1 MERSALS
8 KRITRLSI
16 ASYFYVQIGTVTVSE
31 LFSQIY
37 NPTKNLGLAG
47 RVALAFNPKLI
58 IFDLI
63 LCVFAGFLIRAYLKP
78 LWLEL
83 AAPEGE
89 RTATNTARARM
100 VAVRLPW
107 TLIIYNVIVWTIA
120 VFLFYFLN
128 GGAMPSGLPFLW
140 VLVIK
145 LSVSLAGSLIN
156 AFVIDYYLKEPKQL
170 LHITRFDKRETDLF
184 IQLKAIIIPLSAGMI
199 IIAHVAF
206 ITWYY
211 LVRDPEAL
219 GPSSP
224 VRSIFIVGFIIQAV
238 MFYIAWL
245 SKKQD
250 TIQFQ
255 LLNEQI
261 LKMASEESADL
272 NKKVSILN
280 FDETGRITQ
289 NLNAYIEVLRGM
301 VNEIR
306 GGCSLLKDNE
316 SGLSASMFEAEQK
329 LQDINSSVK
338 KTNAEIEKQ
347 GRITGE
353 SAAAVRT
360 IARRVQELHA
370 AVSQQTSSVSNS
382 SAGIEEMLANIGA
395 VTTNV
400 ERINKT
406 CGTLLEAANNGKN
419 KIADSNMLIGKVVDS
434 SALLLDANKMI
445 AAIASQT
452 NLLAMNAA
460 IEAAHAG
467 EAGAGFAVVADEIRS
482 LAEKSAKQS
491 SIVNAQLKGV
501 REAIG
506 NAVNSS
512 GEASVGFD
520 EVLGLIT
527 TVTTMEQ
534 ENALAMREQRA
545 GSDQVAETLSEMQQT
560 TETVR
565 TVAGALTSDSR
576 QLETAIGAL
585 TECSRQVQEEI
596 DTILNDTTG
605 MNATFE
611 EVSVLKEDNNKT
623 FQNVSRQ
630 VDRFIL

>member
-16 ASYFYVQIGTVTVSE
+16 ASYFYVQIGTVTISE

-58 IFDLI
+58 IFDLL
-63 LCVFAGFLIRAYLKP
+63 LCVLAGFLIRMYLKP
-78 LWLEL
+78 LWVEL
-83 AAPEGE
+83 ATPEAE
-89 RTATNTARARM
+89 RTAANTARARM

-107 TLIIYNVIVWTIA
+107 TLIIYNVLIWTIA

-145 LSVSLAGSLIN
+145 LSVSLAGSLLN
-156 AFVIDYYLKEPKQL
+156 AFVIDAYLKVPKQL
-170 LHITRFDKRETDLF
+170 LHITRFETRETDLF

-224 VRSIFIVGFIIQAV
+224 VRSIFIVGFIIQFV
-238 MFYIAWL
+238 IFFIAWL

-250 TIQFQ
+250 IIQYQ

-280 FDETGRITQ
+280 FDETGHITE
-289 NLNAYIEVLRGM
+289 NLNSFIEVLRGM

-306 GGCSLLKDNE
+306 GGCSLLKENE

-329 LQDINSSVK
+329 LQEINGSVN
-338 KTNAEIEKQ
+338 KTNLEIEKQ

-353 SAAAVRT
+353 SDEAVRK

-370 AVSQQTSSVSNS
+370 AVTQQTSSVSNS

-395 VTTNV
+395 VTANV

-406 CGTLLEAANNGKN
+406 CGNLLDAANKGKN
-419 KIADSNMLIGKVVDS
+419 KIADSNNLIGKVVDA

-445 AAIASQT
+445 ASIASQT

-467 EAGAGFAVVADEIRS
+467 TAGAGFAVVADEIRS

-491 SIVNAQLKGV
+491 SIVNSQLKGV

-506 NAVNSS
+506 NAVSSS

-520 EVLGLIT
+520 EVLALIT

-534 ENALAMREQRA
+534 ENALAMNEQRT
-545 GSDQVAETLSEMQQT
+545 GSDQVAETLYEMKQT

-565 TVAGALTSDSR
+565 SVAGELTTDSK
-576 QLETAIGAL
+576 QLEEAITEL
-585 TECSRQVQEEI
+585 TECSRQVQEQI

-611 EVSVLKEDNNKT
+611 EVTALKDDNAQT
-623 FQNVSRQ
+623 FKKVAQQ
-630 VDRFIL
+630 VGRFIL

>member
-1 MERSALS
+1 MARSALS
-8 KRITRLSI
+8 RRINRLSV
-16 ASYFYVQIGTVTVSE
+16 ASYFYVQLGTVAVSE

-37 NPTKNLGLAG
+37 NPTKSLNMVG
-47 RVALAFNPKLI
+47 RLALAFNPKLI
-58 IFDLI
+58 IFLFL
-63 LCVFAGFLIRAYLKP
+63 LCVLSGFLLCSYLKP
-78 LWLEL
+78 LWIELETPVAKRN
-83 AAPEGE
+83 AA
-89 RTATNTARARM
+89 NSARARM

-107 TLIIYNVIVWTIA
+107 TLIIYNVIIWTVA

-128 GGAMPSGLPFLW
+128 GGAMPSGLPLLW
-140 VLVIK
+140 VLTIK

-156 AFVIDYYLKEPKQL
+156 AFVIDSFLKEPKQL
-170 LHITRFDKRETDLF
+170 LHITRFEKKETDRF
-184 IQLKAIIIPLSAGMI
+184 IQLKAIFIPLSAGMI
-199 IIAHVAF
+199 IIAHLGY

-211 LVRDPEAL
+211 LAKDPTAL

-224 VRSIFIVGFIIQAV
+224 VRSIFLVGFIIQTV
-238 MFYIAWL
+238 IFYIAWL

-261 LKMASEESADL
+261 LKMASKESADL
-272 NKKVSILN
+272 NNKVSILN
-280 FDETGRITQ
+280 FDETGRITE

-306 GGCSLLKDNE
+306 GGCSLLKENE

-329 LQDINSSVK
+329 LLEINTSVQ
-338 KTNAEIEKQ
+338 KTNSEIEKQ

-353 SAAAVRT
+353 SATSVQT
-360 IARRVQELHA
+360 ITRRVQSLHA
-370 AVSQQTSSVSNS
+370 AVTQQTSSVSNS

-395 VTTNV
+395 VTNNV

-406 CGTLLEAANNGKN
+406 CTNLLDAANNGKN
-419 KIADSNMLIGKVVDS
+419 KIADSNMLIGKVVNAS
-434 SALLLDANKMI
+434 TLLLDANKMI
-445 AAIASQT
+445 ASIASQT

-491 SIVNAQLKGV
+491 SIVNSQLKGV
-501 REAIG
+501 REAIS
-506 NAVNSS
+506 NAVSSS

-520 EVLGLIT
+520 EVLSLIT

-534 ENALAMREQRA
+534 ENALAMREQRT
-545 GSDQVAETLSEMQQT
+545 GSDQVAETLYEMKQT

-565 TVAGALTSDSR
+565 TVAGELASDSK

-596 DTILNDTTG
+596 DAILNDTTG
-605 MNATFE
+605 MTATFE
-611 EVSVLKEDNNKT
+611 EITALKDDNSKT
-623 FQNVSRQ
+623 FQNVEQQ
-630 VDRFIL
+630 VGRFIL